1 MADTTDESPEETT
14 MRKETRVPTPKVDQ
28 PDAAEIPGAKD
39 ADWTAVP
46 MTTKYQYHIREH

>member
-1 MADTTDESPEETT
+1 
-14 MRKETRVPTPKVDQ
+14 MREETRVPTPKVDQ